1 MKQYK
6 VALLGC
12 GPRGTL
18 ASLGYKAHPRTEV
31 VGVCDINEERLHKL
45 GDILNVNTRYTDAD
59 TMLSELKPDIV
70 IIPTRTDFH
79 FPLSMK
85 VLEFGANIDV
95 EKPMCHNLD
104 EADILLN
111 KARETGY
118 RISVHHQFRVGIG
131 FRAVQKAINAGK
143 IGKLRYIFS
152 SGKGYYGGYG
162 LLNIGVHSLAYLIGH
177 AGKCTSLTASV
188 LTDGRPITPDDIA
201 TLSMGTLAGE
211 HITATLEF
219 ESGITGNLLH
229 QRFAEVNNHGCYVE
243 LFGTEGKI
251 LWSMRGAWIINDIY
265 DDPDDFNSPGAH
277 NIEGAAFSSNNSQWE
292 QLPDEIHED
301 FDPSSNADANEFW
314 YVDEYVKALD
324 TNTQPPT
331 NANLAVNITEIMMG
345 IFESGAYRKRV
356 NLPQQKRDH
365 PLERWAKET
374 NTTIPKTTLHYRDWL
389 KAEDK
394 RLGR

>member
-31 VGVCDINEERLHKL
+31 VGVCDIDEERLHKL

-79 FPLSMK
+79 FPLSKK

-118 RISVHHQFRVGIG
+118 RISVHHQGRVGTA

-143 IGKLRYIFS
+143 IGKLRYIFA

-162 LLNIGVHSLAYLIGH
+162 LLNIGVHSLSYLIGH
-177 AGKCTSLTASV
+177 AGKCTSLHASV
-188 LTDGRPITPDDIA
+188 LTDGRPIAPDDIA

-251 LWSMRGAWIINDIY
+251 LWNTRGAWIINDIY
-265 DDPDDFNSPGAH
+265 DHPDDFNSTTTY
-277 NIEGAAFSSNNSQWE
+277 FRSNNSQWE
-292 QLPDEIHED
+292 RLPDEIHED

-324 TNTQPPT
+324 TNTQPTT
-331 NANLAVNITEIMMG
+331 NGNLAMHITEIMMG

-374 NTTIPKTTLHYRDWL
+374 NTTIPKTTLNYRDWL
-389 KAEDK
+389 EAEDK

>member
-12 GPRGTL
+12 GDRGTF
-18 ASLGYKAHPRTEV
+18 ASLAYKAHPRTEV

-45 GDILNVNTRYTDAD
+45 GDILNVNARYTDAD

-79 FPLSMK
+79 FPLSKK

-118 RISVHHQFRVGIG
+118 RISVHHQGRVGTA

-143 IGKLRYIFS
+143 IGKLRYIFA

-162 LLNIGVHSLAYLIGH
+162 LLNIGVHSLSYFIGH
-177 AGKCTSLTASV
+177 AGKCTSLTASA
-188 LTDGRPITPDDIA
+188 LTNGKVITPNDILPA
-201 TLSMGTLAGE
+201 PGGMGTLAGE

-229 QRFAEVNNHGCYVE
+229 QRFVKVDNHGCYLE
-243 LFGTEGKI
+243 LFGSEGKI
-251 LWSMRGAWIINDIY
+251 IWNPGKAWIINDIY
-265 DDPDDFNSPGAH
+265 DHPDDL
-277 NIEGAAFSSNNSQWE
+277 NSQWE
-292 QLPDEIHED
+292 QLPPEIHED
-301 FDPSSNADANEFW
+301 FDPSSNTDPSEFW

-365 PLERWAKET
+365 PLERWAKE
-374 NTTIPKTTLHYRDWL
+374 NNITIPKMPRSYLDWL
-389 KAEDK
+389 EAEDK

>member
-12 GPRGTL
+12 GPRGTF

-31 VGVCDINEERLHKL
+31 VGVCDIDEERLQKL
-45 GDILNVNTRYTDAD
+45 GDILNVNARYTDAD

-79 FPLSMK
+79 FPLSKK

-118 RISVHHQFRVGIG
+118 RISVHHQGRVGTA

-162 LLNIGVHSLAYLIGH
+162 LLNIGVHSLSYLIGH

-265 DDPDDFNSPGAH
+265 DHPDDFNSTATH
-277 NIEGAAFSSNNSQWE
+277 FRSNKSQWE
-292 QLPDEIHED
+292 QLPHEIHED

-324 TNTQPPT
+324 TNTQPTT
-331 NANLAVNITEIMMG
+331 NGNLAVHITEIMMG

-365 PLERWAKET
+365 PLERWAKE
-374 NTTIPKTTLHYRDWL
+374 NNKTIPKMPRDWL
-389 KAEDK
+389 AVKDK

>member
-45 GDILNVNTRYTDAD
+45 GDILNVNARYTDAD

-70 IIPTRTDFH
+70 IIPTGTEFH

-118 RISVHHQFRVGIG
+118 RISVHHQGRVGTA

-143 IGKLRYIFS
+143 IGKLRYIFA

-162 LLNIGVHSLAYLIGH
+162 LLNIGVHSLSYLIGH
-177 AGKCTSLTASV
+177 AGKCTSLHASV
-188 LTDGRPITPDDIA
+188 LTDGKPITPDDIA

-265 DDPDDFNSPGAH
+265 DHPDDFNSTTTH
-277 NIEGAAFSSNNSQWE
+277 FRSNNSQWE
-292 QLPDEIHED
+292 RLPHEIHED

-374 NTTIPKTTLHYRDWL
+374 NTTIPKTTLNYTDWL
-389 KAEDK
+389 EAEDK